1 MNEAIILQ
9 SICHLSNLNNQGISA
24 KQVSLE
30 EILQLSNYLFNL
42 FTLEFIDL
50 KELDLEK
57 MQAILDHLQN
67 LNLIEFIDS
76 NTVLVALN

>member
-9 SICHLSNLNNQGISA
+9 SICHLSFGQNNNQGFSA

-30 EILQLSNYLFNL
+30 EILQLSNYLVNL

-57 MQAILDHLQN
+57 MQAILDHLQD

-76 NTVLVALN
+76 NTV

>member
-30 EILQLSNYLFNL
+30 EILQLSNYLVNL

-50 KELDLEK
+50 RALDLEK
-57 MQAILDHLQN
+57 MQAILDHLQD

-76 NTVLVALN
+76 NTV